1 MSKKTIAA
9 VLIGCGGLLLLL
21 IVLGLFTAY
30 RLLVA
35 PGLAGPTKMPSGLKE
50 ASVVTGADFLTKDV
64 FYTNA
69 SLGTITDIALGQLDP
84 APGVEIGV
92 AGTRGAAFLDK
103 QGNLKSAV
111 SFASSADRITMVEV
125 DGDHSCEFMNR
136 GAWGVDASLM
146 DHRGRTL
153 WTYGGLSGVD
163 DMCAGDV
170 DGDGRREFVVGFNG
184 GDGVHLLDDRGHKKW
199 NRPDGNVW
207 HVETADTN
215 GDGRPEIVHSNA
227 GGEMTVRD
235 SQGNVL
241 SRAKPAAYF
250 SDFSLCR
257 WPTKSS
263 RQYALSA
270 EDDTIWLYDFRGKT
284 AARFDAPQAGTLGN
298 AFGVSAKLKPKDPE
312 YLAVLV
318 EFENWNR
325 SIIYV
330 YDGRGTLVYQ
340 EILPEACAAVAAIP
354 SAEPGTETILIGG
367 NGHILQYKLT
377 ASD

>member
-1 MSKKTIAA
+1 MSNKTIAA
-9 VLIGCGGLLLLL
+9 VLIGCGGLLLL

-30 RLLVA
+30 RLFVA
-35 PGLAGPTKMPSGLKE
+35 PAAAGRTKMPSGLKM
-50 ASVVTGADFLTKDV
+50 ASVLTGADFLTKDV
-64 FYTNA
+64 FYTNP
-69 SLGTITDIALGQLDP
+69 SLGTVTDIALGQLDL
-84 APGVEIGV
+84 APGVEIGI

-103 QGNLKSAV
+103 KGNLKSSV
-111 SFASSADRITMVEV
+111 SFASSADRVSMVEV
-125 DGDHSCEFMNR
+125 DGDHTCEFMNR
-136 GAWGVDASLM
+136 GAWSVDASLM

-153 WTYGGLSGVD
+153 WTYGGGPGVD

-170 DGDGRREFVVGFNG
+170 DGDGRLEFVVGFNG
-184 GDGVHLLDDRGHKKW
+184 GGGVHLLDDRGNRRW

-207 HVETADTN
+207 HIETADTN
-215 GDGRPEIVHSNA
+215 GDGRLEIVHSNA
-227 GGEMTVRD
+227 AGQMTIRD
-235 SQGNVL
+235 SQSSVL

-270 EDDTIWLYDFRGKT
+270 EDDSVWLYDFQGKT

-298 AFGVSAKLKPKDPE
+298 AFGISAKLKPKDPE

-325 SIIYV
+325 SIIYL
-330 YDGRGTLVYQ
+330 YDGNGSLVYQ
-340 EILPEACAAVAAIP
+340 EILPEVCGSIAAMP
-354 SAEPGTETILIGG
+354 SGKPGIDTILVGG
-367 NGHILQYKLT
+367 DGRILQYKLK